1 MSLYLRL
8 LWTLLMAR
16 LRGPLPLD
24 ATVVQRWRVLPNDLD
39 VNRHMNNGRY
49 LTVVDLGLVEFFART
64 GFLRALLRRRWRPMA
79 GGVLMHFRRGLDPFQ
94 RYELHFRWLC
104 SDARW
109 NYMAIEFR
117 REGVLHAAGLMKGG
131 AVARSGLVPTADY
144 LDAFAPAQRALV
156 TAMLARPLT
165 PDVEAWRA
173 AEQALVARIRRGEGE
188 AANDATPG
196 DGASPG
202 PG

>member
-39 VNRHMNNGRY
+39 VNRHMNNGRD
-49 LTVVDLGLVEFFART
+49 LTMVDLGLVEFFART

-79 GGVLMHFRRGLDPFQ
+79 GGVLMHFRRGLDPFE

-117 REGVLHAAGLMKGG
+117 RDGVLHAAGLMKGG

-144 LDAFAPAQRALV
+144 WRLWLQRPELALV
-156 TAMLARPLT
+156 DESCAAERGLHDPY
-165 PDVEAWRA
+165 VEAIVRGIRDAQQA
-173 AEQALVARIRRGEGE
+173 AG
-188 AANDATPG
+188 
-196 DGASPG
+196 
-202 PG
+202 

>member
-24 ATVVQRWRVLPNDLD
+24 ATVVQHWRVLPNDLD

-131 AVARSGLVPTADY
+131 AVARSGLVATADY
-144 LDAFAPAQRALV
+144 LEAFDPARRDEAA
-156 TAMLARPLT
+156 AMLARPLT
-165 PDVEAWRA
+165 PDVEAWRE
-173 AEQALVARIRRGEGE
+173 AERALVARIRAADPE
-188 AANDATPG
+188 A
-196 DGASPG
+196 SRG